1 MKGEQ
6 LGLAVALADPQDF
19 EHFHSGPNSDAIRT
33 LRALL
38 EPEDHSTLLLHG
50 PAGSGKSHLAQ
61 ALMQDARAAGIA
73 AVLIDASAL
82 PARIAKPSRALEA
95 TPLLCL
101 DGLDEQ
107 PLDDASAL
115 ALIRLIDA
123 RRHRTVGTLITSS
136 KAALQLTLPRADLST
151 RLAAFASFGLK
162 PLSDEHRIELLRL
175 RASSRGL
182 HLSSEVAH
190 YLLKHLARDIGSLLA
205 AIDTLDRASLA
216 AQRRLTVPFVQ
227 GALGFGS

>member
-6 LGLAVALADPQDF
+6 LGLSVALADPKDF
-19 EHFHSGPNSDAIRT
+19 EHFHSGPNSDAVST

-38 EPEDHSTLLLHG
+38 EPQDHSTLLLHG

-61 ALMQDARAAGIA
+61 ALMQDAKAAGIA
-73 AVLIDASAL
+73 AVLINASAL
-82 PARIAKPSRALEA
+82 PAHLVKRSRALEA
-95 TPLLCL
+95 TPLLCI
-101 DGLDEQ
+101 DGLDEL
-107 PLDDASAL
+107 PLDDAIAL

-123 RRHRTVGTLITSS
+123 RRNRSVGTLITAR
-136 KAALQLTLPRADLST
+136 KAAAQLSLPRADLST

-175 RASSRGL
+175 RASTRGL
-182 HLSSEVAH
+182 HLTTELAH

-205 AIDTLDRASLA
+205 AIDTLDRASLT
-216 AQRRLTVPFVQ
+216 AQRRLTQPFVQ
-227 GALGFGS
+227 STLGFGG